1 VSNPLAIAAVT
12 STLQKWLFDRVNNAP
27 GGNGTVVTTRP
38 LDRAREGQA
47 GKQLNVFLYRTA
59 VDAALRNA
67 DMPGGPIA
75 PGENGSAPLPLSLH
89 YLVTAWGEGD
99 DDTDA
104 HSVLGVAMQLLN
116 DFPLLARKLLGAALQ
131 GNDLHL
137 QAERVR
143 LTSMPLSVDEMS
155 RLWTTFQTQYR
166 ISAAYEASVVLIDSS
181 REAVSAPPV
190 ARRGAD
196 DRGPE
201 ARVGPFP
208 ALERAEPASGGPSV
222 LSGEEVALRG
232 SALTGADAVR
242 FRHPLLAE
250 PVEASGAAIVSASDT
265 EVRVAV
271 PAQLPAGI
279 ASATVTVPQPAGA
292 GSLPTNEVPIA
303 VAPDIASPA
312 LPIAV
317 ARGAGD
323 AVQVTVGVRPEALPE
338 QRAYLIA
345 GSTPL
350 PAAAL
355 TTPSSTLSFAGK
367 LAAGEYPLRLRVDGV
382 DSPLVDRTATPA
394 AYDPD
399 RRLVV
404 T

>member
-12 STLQKWLFDRVNNAP
+12 STLQKWLFERVNNAP
-27 GGNGTVVTTRP
+27 GGTGTAVTARP
-38 LDRAREGQA
+38 LDRAREGYA

-59 VDAALRNA
+59 LDAALRNA

-99 DDTDA
+99 DDTEA
-104 HSVLGVAMQLLN
+104 HSVLGVAMQLLH
-116 DFPLLARKLLGAALQ
+116 DFPLLGRRPIGDALL
-131 GNDLHL
+131 GNDLGL
-137 QAERVR
+137 QPERVR
-143 LTSMPLSVDEMS
+143 LTIVPLSVDEMS

-166 ISAAYEASVVLIDSS
+166 ISAAYEASVVLIESS
-181 REAVSAPPV
+181 RDAVSAPPV

-250 PVEASGAAIVSASDT
+250 PVEASGAAIVSVSDT

-279 ASATVTVPQPAGA
+279 ASATVTVPQAGGA
-292 GSLPTNEVPIA
+292 AALPTNEVPIA
-303 VAPDIASPA
+303 VGPDIASPA
-312 LPIAV
+312 LPISV
-317 ARGAGD
+317 ARTGD
-323 AVQVTVGVRPEALPE
+323 AVQVTVGVRPDALPE

-345 GSTPL
+345 GSTSL
-350 PAAAL
+350 PAAAR
-355 TTPSSTLSFAGK
+355 TSPSSTLTFAGT